1 MKKVCINCG
10 NLHNGGGVQV
20 ATSFIY
26 ELVYSLNINDLDIS
40 LNLSDEVRD
49 NLASL
54 NCDLKKFNNVSTLNI
69 YGLSALKSN
78 NRAYFSKFDIIFTVF
93 GPDYLFF
100 TNRAYRIVG
109 FAQPWIIYPHNEVY
123 QKLSLRAKNFKK
135 LKFYLQRKFFSFSN
149 YIIVEIDYVKT
160 KLMTMQEFKKT
171 PISIVHNSLGSIY
184 SDKSMWESAPINMKK
199 ETDFSIGFLGRDY
212 IHKNTEIIP
221 LIKKELLLKHNKN
234 VSFYV
239 TFTEKEWDIK
249 ATSFKSNV
257 YNIGAL
263 NVSQCP
269 SFYENMDA
277 IIFPS
282 LLECF
287 SATPLEAMAMEKPFF
302 ASDREFIRDVCSDY
316 ALYFDPEDPISA
328 ANVIN
333 DYLENS
339 YGKDS
344 FRLREAKHHALNFSS
359 PKQRAEKYLEIIRIA
374 SN

>member
-212 IHKNTEIIP
+212 IHKKYRNNTFN
-221 LIKKELLLKHNKN
+221 KKR
-234 VSFYV
+234 
-239 TFTEKEWDIK
+239 TITQ
-249 ATSFKSNV
+249 T
-257 YNIGAL
+257 
-263 NVSQCP
+263 
-269 SFYENMDA
+269 
-277 IIFPS
+277 
-282 LLECF
+282 
-287 SATPLEAMAMEKPFF
+287 
-302 ASDREFIRDVCSDY
+302 
-316 ALYFDPEDPISA
+316 
-328 ANVIN
+328 
-333 DYLENS
+333 
-339 YGKDS
+339 
-344 FRLREAKHHALNFSS
+344 
-359 PKQRAEKYLEIIRIA
+359 
-374 SN
+374 